1 MTTET
6 PDYWV
11 HDLSPFLIEFP
22 MTFFG
27 LEGIRYYGIAYL
39 LGFLSAW
46 YFLKKCALKSQPT
59 LPLNAQQRTDLM
71 TCIILGVL
79 IGGRLGYV
87 LLYDWPSFSTQ
98 PWIFFR
104 IDQGGMASHGGFI
117 GVSLALLL
125 FSRQNKLSFL
135 KLTDC
140 IASIAPLGLLLGRIA
155 NFINGELWGKISTVP
170 WAVLFPNSPMS
181 FSALTNY
188 YGIQPRHPSQLY
200 AAVSEGLIPLL
211 YLNFRFWYTQTRP
224 GQVCGEFLI
233 LYSLFR
239 IFNEVFREPDASLV
253 IGLSRG
259 QFYSIFLLGFGLLL
273 WLYVKKPIG
282 QSS

>member
-1 MTTET
+1 
-6 PDYWV
+6 
-11 HDLSPFLIEFP
+11 
-22 MTFFG
+22 
-27 LEGIRYYGIAYL
+27 
-39 LGFLSAW
+39 
-46 YFLKKCALKSQPT
+46 
-59 LPLNAQQRTDLM
+59 
-71 TCIILGVL
+71 
-79 IGGRLGYV
+79 
-87 LLYDWPSFSTQ
+87 
-98 PWIFFR
+98 
-104 IDQGGMASHGGFI
+104 
-117 GVSLALLL
+117 
-125 FSRQNKLSFL
+125 
-135 KLTDC
+135 
-140 IASIAPLGLLLGRIA
+140 
-155 NFINGELWGKISTVP
+155 
-170 WAVLFPNSPMS
+170 MS

-273 WLYVKKPIG
+273 WLYVKSQLDKAPKLLIESHLEG
-282 QSS
+282 SHPLQQSKLHLRLQPQDLAQNYPPNP